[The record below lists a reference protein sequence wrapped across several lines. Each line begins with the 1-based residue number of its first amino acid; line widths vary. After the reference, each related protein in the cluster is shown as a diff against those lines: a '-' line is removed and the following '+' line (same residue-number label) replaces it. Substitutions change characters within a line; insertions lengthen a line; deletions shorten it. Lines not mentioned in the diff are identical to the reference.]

1 MHAHLLVK
9 YPTMKPLLEHLR
21 KPITVILGT
30 GVVVLLLIVLVIPHA
45 MATRYDRS
53 ASKDDAATSTL
64 DTLFD
69 REPKKP
75 VFDKEAYDAKML
87 SMANYASGTPTT
99 TPRLWPAE
107 APYPNEGALLPFNR
121 IIAYYGNFYSTKMG
135 VLGEYDEA
143 TMLSMLRAEQDKW
156 EAADPE
162 TPTVPAIN
170 YIAITAQELPG
181 RENRYMLRM
190 PDSEIDKAVAIA
202 NKIPNGIVILD
213 IQIGH
218 SSLEYELPLLEKYLS
233 MPNVHLGLDPEF
245 HMIDGSVPGD
255 VIGSF
260 DARDINYAAEYMAN
274 LVREHNLPPKVL
286 IVHRFTQ
293 KMVTNYQ
300 NITPL
305 PEVQIVMD
313 MDGWG
318 PPTLKLGTY
327 RQFIVPEPVQFTGF
341 KIFYKNDLKPPSERL
356 LTPQDLLKLS
366 PQPMFIQY
374 Q

>member
-1 MHAHLLVK
+1 MNRIFL
-9 YPTMKPLLEHLR
+9 YLR
-21 KPITVILGT
+21 KPVPAILVLGLLVLILG
-30 GVVVLLLIVLVIPHA
+30 LLIIPHA
-45 MATRYDRS
+45 AATRFDRS
-53 ASKDDAATSTL
+53 APDTATSTL
-64 DTLFD
+64 DALFNT
-69 REPKKP
+69 EPEKP
-75 VFDKEAYDAKML
+75 VFDKDAYDAKML
-87 SMANYASGTPTT
+87 SMANYASSTPTT
-99 TPRLWPAE
+99 TPRIWPVKD
-107 APYPNEGALLPFNR
+107 APYPKEGALLPFNR
-121 IIAYYGNFYSTKMG
+121 IIAYYGNFYSTRMG

-143 TMLSMLRAEQDKW
+143 TMLSMLRAEQDRW

-170 YIAITAQELPG
+170 YIAITAQPQPG

-190 PDSEIDKAVAIA
+190 PDTEIDKALAIA
-202 NKIPNGIVILD
+202 EKVDGIVILD

-218 SSLEYELPLLEKYLS
+218 STLQYELPLLEKYLA

-245 HMIDGSVPGD
+245 HMPNGDVPGD

-260 DARDINYAAEYMAN
+260 NAGDINFAAEYMAE
-274 LVREHNLPPKVL
+274 LVREHDLPPKVL
-286 IVHRFTQ
+286 IVHRFTRN
-293 KMVTNYQ
+293 MVKNYQ
-300 NITPL
+300 DITPL

-327 RQFIVPEPVQFTGF
+327 QQFIVPEPVQFTGF
-341 KIFYKNDLKPPSERL
+341 KIFYKNDMKPPSTRL
-356 LTPQDLLKLS
+356 LTPADLLELT

>member
-1 MHAHLLVK
+1 MKAL
-9 YPTMKPLLEHLR
+9 YPHLR
-21 KPITVILGT
+21 KPIP
-30 GVVVLLLIVLVIPHA
+30 VLLGSGLIMVLMATVVIPHA
-45 MATRYDRS
+45 AATR
-53 ASKDDAATSTL
+53 
-64 DTLFD
+64 FD
-69 REPKKP
+69 RDNPGTASSTIEAIFSKEPEKP
-75 VFDKEAYDAKML
+75 VFDEKAYDAKLL
-87 SMANYASGTPTT
+87 SMANYASTTSTT
-99 TPRLWPAE
+99 TPRLWPAK
-107 APYPNEGALLPFNR
+107 AAYPKEGALLPFNR

-143 TMLSMLRAEQDKW
+143 TMLSMLRAEQAKW

-170 YIAITAQELPG
+170 YIAITAQSLPG

-190 PDSEIDKAVAIA
+190 PDTEIDKAVAIA
-202 NKIPNGIVILD
+202 NKIGGIVILD

-218 SSLEYELPLLEKYLS
+218 STLQYELPLLEKYLA

-260 DARDINYAAEYMAN
+260 DAKDINYAAGYMAE
-274 LVREHNLPPKVL
+274 LVKKHDLPPKVL
-286 IVHRFTQ
+286 IVHRFTRR
-293 KMVTNYQ
+293 MVTNYEA
-300 NITPL
+300 IEPL
-305 PEVQIVMD
+305 PEVQVVMD

-327 RQFIVPEPVQFTGF
+327 KQFIEPEPVQFTGF
-341 KIFYKNDLKPPSERL
+341 KIFYKNDMKPPSTRL
-356 LTPQDLLKLS
+356 LTPQDLLKLT